1 MEDRIIANGL
11 TRREFVKAALAGTA
25 VLAVSSAGVPSTA
38 WAQKTSPFGI
48 PPLPYAED
56 ALAPVISA
64 RTVSF
69 HYGKHHL
76 GYLYILNDLVQNTPY
91 EKMSLEEIIK
101 ATAGVS
107 GNTPVF
113 NAAAQVWNHTFYWN
127 GMKPAGGGKPV
138 GEIGKRIEKDF
149 GSYANFRKEFVG
161 AALGQFGS
169 GWAWLATDGK
179 HAEGAEDAERGEP
192 DHAGVETPADDRRLG
207 ARLLPGLPEPSEGFC
222 GNLPRQAG
230 QLGLCG
236 KEPSRIA
243 GKDE

>member
-1 MEDRIIANGL
+1 MKDRIISSGL
-11 TRREFVKAALAGTA
+11 TRREFLKASLAGTA
-25 VLAVSSAGVPSTA
+25 VLAVSATGIPATA
-38 WAQKTSPFGI
+38 WAQRTSPFGV

-107 GNTPVF
+107 GKAPVF
-113 NAAAQVWNHTFYWN
+113 NAARQVWNHTFYWN
-127 GMKPAGGGKPV
+127 GMKPAGGGKPG

-149 GSYANFRKEFVG
+149 GSYENFRKEFVS

-169 GWAWLATDGK
+169 GWAWIATDGK
-179 HAEGAEDAERGEP
+179 TLKVVKTPNADNPMTQGLTPLLTIDVWEHAYYLDYQNRRK
-192 DHAGVETPADDRRLG
+192 DFVETSLDKLVNWAFV
-207 ARLLPGLPEPSEGFC
+207 EK
-222 GNLPRQAG
+222 NLPR
-230 QLGLCG
+230 
-236 KEPSRIA
+236 
-243 GKDE
+243 

>member
-1 MEDRIIANGL
+1 MEDRIIASGL

-38 WAQKTSPFGI
+38 WAQKTSPIGI

-56 ALAPVISA
+56 ALASVISA

-76 GYLYILNDLVQNTPY
+76 GYLYILNDLVQKTPY

-149 GSYANFRKEFVG
+149 GSYANFRKEFVV

-179 HAEGAEDAERGEP
+179 VLKVLKTPNAENPITQGLKPLLTIDLWEHAYYLDYQNRRK
-192 DHAGVETPADDRRLG
+192 DFVEASLDKLVNWTFVEKNLLG
-207 ARLLPGLPEPSEGFC
+207 
-222 GNLPRQAG
+222 
-230 QLGLCG
+230 
-236 KEPSRIA
+236 
-243 GKDE
+243 